1 MTKKPTQKTESLSK
15 FKSSH
20 SNRRI
25 FAIFVI
31 ILLINFN
38 HNWRVSGENTGRNF
52 QYAAWQSLT
61 KESNLFSD
69 VKTSDIF
76 LSTNQDDSFETN
88 AGSFYNNTGIRLA
101 YLFNTRIIFPNFYT
115 CDIAL
120 GCNLDGIRQKTIST
134 LPNLTRGTFVPTR
147 RDPRRI
153 DDWVGINSKP
163 EVLVNKTIWAFDVF
177 LLTPT
182 TYFSYLVP
190 FIDDEKVT
198 KVNLMKLRAVTITSN
213 QKNEFIPAIANICL
227 EQSSQTTSKSGTLLT
242 EWRIPKLPIDPTG
255 IPVTAPVA
263 LDFRLVA
270 AGTCA
275 AK

>member
-1 MTKKPTQKTESLSK
+1 MIYKKKRYRPPSGYV
-15 FKSSH
+15 
-20 SNRRI
+20 SNTRNKNII
-25 FAIFVI
+25 FLFV
-31 ILLINFN
+31 LISFLNFT
-38 HNWRVSGENTGRNF
+38 HNLRVSSENTGRNF

-61 KESNLFSD
+61 KESNLFSN

-88 AGSFYNNTGIRLA
+88 AGSFYSNTGIRLA
-101 YLFNTRIIFPNFYT
+101 YLFNTRIIFPNFST
-115 CDIAL
+115 CNIAL

-153 DDWVGINSKP
+153 DDWVGINSKSGA
-163 EVLVNKTIWAFDVF
+163 LVNKTIWAFDVF

-190 FIDDEKVT
+190 FSGDEKIT

-227 EQSSQTTSKSGTLLT
+227 EQSSQITSKSGTLLT
-242 EWRIPKLPIDPTG
+242 EWRIPKFPIDPAGTQ
-255 IPVTAPVA
+255 VTVPDT
-263 LDFRLVA
+263 LDFRLIT

-275 AK
+275 PK